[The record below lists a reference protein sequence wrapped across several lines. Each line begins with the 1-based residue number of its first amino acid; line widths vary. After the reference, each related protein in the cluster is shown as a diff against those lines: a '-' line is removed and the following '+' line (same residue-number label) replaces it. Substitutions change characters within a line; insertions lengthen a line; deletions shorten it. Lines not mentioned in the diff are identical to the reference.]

1 LVLRTRLE
9 IKRIELFSLFK
20 IAFFIYTFIGFFVG
34 LIYGS
39 FMVLAGGVNMAIFGE
54 EFPEMGML
62 GIVFGVIA
70 VPIAAMVYGTIG
82 SVFITIGGLI
92 FNLITGAVGG
102 LRFETVIHEAYGQKM
117 NEPPP
122 RHEPQNVE
130 GSITPPGGPTLKKST
145 FLDE

>member
-1 LVLRTRLE
+1 
-9 IKRIELFSLFK
+9 
-20 IAFFIYTFIGFFVG
+20 
-34 LIYGS
+34 
-39 FMVLAGGVNMAIFGE
+39 MVLAGGVNMAIFGE

-82 SVFITIGGLI
+82 SVLITIGGLI

-102 LRFETVIHEAYGQKM
+102 LRFETVVHEAYGQKM